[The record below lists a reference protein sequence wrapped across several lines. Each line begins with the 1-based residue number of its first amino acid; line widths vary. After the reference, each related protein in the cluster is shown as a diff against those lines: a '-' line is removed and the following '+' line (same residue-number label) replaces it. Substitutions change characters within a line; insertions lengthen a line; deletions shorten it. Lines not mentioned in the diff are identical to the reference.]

1 MLGKSKDQKRI
12 MDGRIVIMLVEDL
25 KRNNNRIR

>member
-1 MLGKSKDQKRI
+1 VLGKSKDQKRI